1 MDIFGGLWEALGA
14 VWDAG
19 IMRPMIN
26 SLAVLYLLLFSNFGL
41 AIIVFTVIVRVL
53 MIPLTVRQ
61 TRQMRRLQGLS
72 PRMKAIQTKYKGK
85 KDPESR
91 RAQSSETMKL
101 YREAGV
107 NPIGCLGPMVL
118 QIPIWIGFYRAI
130 LRTMPTTPEGTANL
144 SEAFYSWNPSAV
156 LVPFDR
162 LFLGIDLADTVSSV
176 YLPLNFLLPVL
187 VGASMFITTKMTGNI
202 ATDERQQQQQRLMT
216 WMMPIMIGVFTYQF
230 PAGLGI
236 YILLSNIVGVVI
248 QYFVGGRQPI
258 ELFGR
263 LYLGTPETRAQALEL
278 AALRSSATADAAA
291 DDSEEE
297 KQDDNDE
304 SDVHGEGRP
313 RGNRRRARSSKR
325 RARRRRH

>member
-1 MDIFGGLWEALGA
+1 MTEFLEIFGII
-14 VWDAG
+14 WDQG

-26 SLAVLYLLLFSNFGL
+26 SLAGLYWLLFSNFGL

-53 MIPLTVRQ
+53 MIPLTIRQ

-72 PRMKAIQTKYKGK
+72 PRMKAIQEKYKGK

-101 YREAGV
+101 YREGGV

-144 SEAFYSWNPSAV
+144 SDAFYSWNPAAAI
-156 LVPFDR
+156 VPFDR

-176 YLPLNFLLPVL
+176 YLPLNFALPVL

-202 ATDERQQQQQRLMT
+202 ATDERAQQQQRIMT

-278 AALRSSATADAAA
+278 AALRSSASMAFAA
-291 DDSEEE
+291 DSEEE
-297 KQDDNDE
+297 TQDDHDE
-304 SDVHGEGRP
+304 SDLHGEGRT